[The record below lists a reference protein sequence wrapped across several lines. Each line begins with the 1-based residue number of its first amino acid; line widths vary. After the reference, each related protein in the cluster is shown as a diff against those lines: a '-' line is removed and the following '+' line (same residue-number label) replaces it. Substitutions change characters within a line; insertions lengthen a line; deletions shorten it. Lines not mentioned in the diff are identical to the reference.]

1 MRRTPLATYDELEIL
16 RHDHVFLDCA
26 HNENARRTLWVVI
39 LTTVMMVGEIVAG
52 TIFNSMALLADG
64 FHMATHAGALAVAAG
79 AYAFAKRNATSRRFS
94 FGTGKVGD
102 LAGFASAL
110 ILSLVALGIA
120 IESIG
125 RLLEPRQ
132 VALTEATV
140 VAAIGLVVN
149 IISALLLS
157 GGHHHHGGRDHHHGH
172 DHRHAGQHHDNNLRA
187 AFVHVLA
194 DALRSVLA
202 IATLLAGRFLGWVW
216 LDAVMGIVS
225 AIVIAIWAWTLKRD
239 TAAVLL
245 DTTDPHLEAKVR
257 AHVEAKSDAR
267 ITDLHLWR
275 VDRARMP
282 QLSA

>member
-1 MRRTPLATYDELEIL
+1 
-16 RHDHVFLDCA
+16 
-26 HNENARRTLWVVI
+26 
-39 LTTVMMVGEIVAG
+39 
-52 TIFNSMALLADG
+52 
-64 FHMATHAGALAVAAG
+64 MATHAGALAVAAG

-110 ILSLVALGIA
+110 ILSIVALGIG

-149 IISALLLS
+149 IISVLLLS

-194 DALRSVLA
+194 DALTSVLA
-202 IATLLAGRFLGWVW
+202 IAALLAGRFLGWV
-216 LDAVMGIVS
+216 
-225 AIVIAIWAWTLKRD
+225 
-239 TAAVLL
+239 
-245 DTTDPHLEAKVR
+245 
-257 AHVEAKSDAR
+257 
-267 ITDLHLWR
+267 
-275 VDRARMP
+275 
-282 QLSA
+282 

>member
-1 MRRTPLATYDELEIL
+1 
-16 RHDHVFLDCA
+16 
-26 HNENARRTLWVVI
+26 
-39 LTTVMMVGEIVAG
+39 MMVGEIVAG

-64 FHMATHAGALAVAAG
+64 FHMATHAGALAVTAG
-79 AYAFAKRNATSRRFS
+79 AYAIAKRNATSRRFS

-110 ILSLVALGIA
+110 ILSVVALGIA

-157 GGHHHHGGRDHHHGH
+157 GGDHHGGRDHHHNY

-187 AFVHVLA
+187 TFVHVLA
-194 DALRSVLA
+194 ALRY
-202 IATLLAGRFLGWVW
+202 G
-216 LDAVMGIVS
+216 S
-225 AIVIAIWAWTLKRD
+225 A
-239 TAAVLL
+239 
-245 DTTDPHLEAKVR
+245 
-257 AHVEAKSDAR
+257 
-267 ITDLHLWR
+267 
-275 VDRARMP
+275 DRP
-282 QLSA
+282 